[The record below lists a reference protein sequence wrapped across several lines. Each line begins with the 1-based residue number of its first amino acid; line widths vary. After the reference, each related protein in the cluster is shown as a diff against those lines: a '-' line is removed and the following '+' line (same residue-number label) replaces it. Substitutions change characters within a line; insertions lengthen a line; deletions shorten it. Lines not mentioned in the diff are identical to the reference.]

1 MEPLKTT
8 TIKLKVLD
16 YLVHNEYQEYYYKL
30 MGIHN
35 KHLNTDLKVQNSI
48 LPIVSEKSFRLF
60 NYSKIKISK

>member
-35 KHLNTDLKVQNSI
+35 KHLNIDLKVQNSI
-48 LPIVSEKSFRLF
+48 LPIVSERS
-60 NYSKIKISK
+60 

>member
-35 KHLNTDLKVQNSI
+35 TDLKVQNSI
-48 LPIVSEKSFRLF
+48 LPIVSEKS
-60 NYSKIKISK
+60 